1 MLCNLNICD
10 PLDWLHFVCFGF
22 YVSHLQLQLSSVNAL
37 PSVRQGSQIRVKPV
51 GYRGNRPYRCGSV
64 GVIYLRNRVSRL
76 TTRYG
81 RFTGSVLLNL
91 KTTATVAVI
100 ETLSVRSIFFLHEVV
115 RCGQLIHETMSL
127 LAFLMAKIFENFP
140 R

>member
-10 PLDWLHFVCFGF
+10 PLDWLHFVCFRL
-22 YVSHLQLQLSSVNAL
+22 YVSDLQLQLSSVNAL
-37 PSVRQGSQIRVKPV
+37 PSVRQGSQIRGKPV
-51 GYRGNRPYRCGSV
+51 GYRGNRPYRCCLV
-64 GVIYLRNRVSRL
+64 GVMYLRNRVSRL
-76 TTRYG
+76 TALYG
-81 RFTGSVLLNL
+81 QFIGPVSLNL
-91 KTTATVAVI
+91 KIATVAVI
-100 ETLSVRSIFFLHEVV
+100 ETLSVRSIFFLREVV